1 MVQRV
6 ITEMIDDLD
15 DKSRAVETVSFGL
28 RGRQY
33 EIDLNL
39 DHAEELDE
47 ALAKFVD
54 AARITMSSRRT
65 PATPSRRATPSK
77 AHTKPIAG
85 ASASQVRAWAF
96 NNGFTLNPN
105 GRVPTAIV
113 EAYNSA
119 HSTGEPS

>member
-15 DKSRAVETVSFGL
+15 DKSMAVETVSFGL

-39 DHAEELDE
+39 HHAEELDE

-54 AARITMSSRRT
+54 AARITMGRRASAA
-65 PATPSRRATPSK
+65 PRRATPSK

-85 ASASQVRAWAF
+85 AGAAQVRAWAIA
-96 NNGFTLNPN
+96 NGFTLNAN

-119 HSTGEPS
+119 HSTEEPS